1 MGKIDFKKYPYL
13 ENIGG
18 EATMPDEGIE
28 DFSCRGWAAVL
39 TNMFDQINAAMDA
52 AQVPRSAL
60 NIIQIKEKFGSLRM
74 YYDIQDIDLSIPDD
88 VKDRLDD
95 QIEDIVNR
103 AENVTERT
111 CVVCGAKAEYFST
124 GWVLPYCEHC
134 ARENHR
140 ASNARHKTEFNF
152 DQSWVKISK

>member
-28 DFSCRGWAAVL
+28 DFSCRGWVTVL
-39 TNMFDQINAAMDA
+39 TDMFDQINAVMDA

-74 YYDIQDIDLSIPDD
+74 YYDIQDVDLSIPDD

-134 ARENHR
+134 ARENHK